1 MAHLLLDICLSDI
14 PRERIKEA
22 RNGKKYLKIEVSELR
37 EKDERDNDHSIKVYV
52 PKAER
57 EEGVKPTYIGRGKTI
72 GGNSP
77 SASGNSRTEYT
88 DGKTARTCS
97 GYKAEGNKTIDPN
110 ADLPF

>member
-57 EEGVKPTYIGRGKTI
+57 EEGVKPTYIGRGKTM
-72 GGNSP
+72 GTSSNGNSH
-77 SASGNSRTEYT
+77 AGNGNSRPMSEAGVPPK
-88 DGKTARTCS
+88 D
-97 GYKAEGNKTIDPN
+97 
-110 ADLPF
+110 DLPF